1 MMNQTAHDK
10 AAAINDQLE
19 SPVGKLMWTAA
30 KTLITL
36 FITAAVTVSTSYLSN
51 ISKKQDD
58 QTNINI
64 RQDLAIQSV
73 QQLTQSQQKVQDAQA
88 VIINQTVQQVLH
100 NTDSIEHLKDVQLQI
115 IQRGRPQ

>member
-1 MMNQTAHDK
+1 MNQTAHDK

-64 RQDLAIQSV
+64 RQDLALQAIN
-73 QQLTQSQQKVQDAQA
+73 QLQQSQQKVQDSQGLT
-88 VIINQTVQQVLH
+88 IQQMSQQVLH
-100 NTDSIEHLKDVQLQI
+100 NTDSIDQLKDIQVQI
-115 IQRGRPQ
+115 VQRGRPR